1 MLCPNCG
8 KENPDDSYYC
18 RGCGFSLK
26 ANAPST
32 NPVSASGTVPEK
44 KNKITPCRIKN
55 RKTAL
60 ILCIFLGFLGAHRF
74 YVGKYGTGILY
85 ALSFGFLTLGWFFDL
100 FSMICGTFRDKEG
113 FPLL

>member
-32 NPVSASGTVPEK
+32 NPIGFESAPVSKPKTAPCQI
-44 KNKITPCRIKN
+44 KNK
-55 RKTAL
+55 KTAL
-60 ILCIFLGFLGAHRF
+60 VLCIFLGFLGAHRF

-85 ALSFGFLTLGWFFDL
+85 ALTLGFLSLGWFFDL
-100 FSMICGTFRDKEG
+100 FCMICGTFRDKQG

>member
-26 ANAPST
+26 ENAPST
-32 NPVSASGTVPEK
+32 NPAGSESSESHK
-44 KNKITPCRIKN
+44 KTSTAPCEIKSK
-55 RKTAL
+55 KTAL
-60 ILCIFLGFLGAHRF
+60 ILCLFLGFLGAHRF

-85 ALSFGFLTLGWFFDL
+85 LLTLGFFSLGWFFDL
-100 FSMICGTFRDKEG
+100 FSMICGTFRDKKG